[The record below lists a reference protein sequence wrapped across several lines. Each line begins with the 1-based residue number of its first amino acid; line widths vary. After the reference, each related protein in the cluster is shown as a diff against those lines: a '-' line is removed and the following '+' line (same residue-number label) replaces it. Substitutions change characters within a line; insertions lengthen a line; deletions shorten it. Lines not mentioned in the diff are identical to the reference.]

1 MQRLDAPHRG
11 ELSFSICGT
20 AAALLNGGLPLQ
32 AVRINGDQAA
42 SDTEGARNNVRRQW
56 SVQGVLRFPPLRS
69 HRGTVTHDA
78 SEDAQGR
85 ARCGASGE
93 FP

>member
-1 MQRLDAPHRG
+1 MVRRPP
-11 ELSFSICGT
+11 T
-20 AAALLNGGLPLQ
+20 AASCLSPYAGQPPRCLT
-32 AVRINGDQAA
+32 AVSPCRQEDQWFKAA
-42 SDTEGARNNVRRQW
+42 SDTEGALNNVRRQW

-69 HRGTVTHDA
+69 RRGTVTHDA
-78 SEDAQGR
+78 SEDAQER